1 MKPEFDESTIRALAT
16 DQSFYR
22 GQDYFEGGMARGL
35 VLEGDAYK
43 AYVQGTR
50 RYTVRV
56 WEESGE
62 IETSC
67 SCPYDWGGACKHVVA
82 VMLAVLRQEE
92 GGEGFK
98 QMPETQVKAAIPVD
112 ELLESLSI
120 DKLRAFLRRQIDEA
134 PQLAENLQI
143 FAQGPQETE
152 RTVEEYATEI
162 AAALEEGD
170 YVDPDEYEHYYYAG
184 EREFD
189 EDDSDSVEEI
199 LRPFLDTARRYQ
211 EQGNWIENTKI
222 QEAVA
227 HACGRMVGDGSGD
240 YEDVFDEDEEEDD
253 EDYYDEDE
261 FDDEEGD
268 EEGEDESD
276 EDEDFADEDS
286 DEDDSDEDEFGD
298 DEDEYEDE
306 GVPEFVWGEC
316 HRQAEKAL
324 ERWSEALGGATP
336 QREKWKRLE
345 CLAIFLV
352 QPPCH
357 FNPDV
362 WEKVFGTAVTGAREA
377 KKVLDLLEK
386 QQGKGLEGDAEKVG
400 VLLHLLD
407 LSGDAERFLKVGK
420 RATRQLPH
428 LALAVGEKLVELD
441 RKAEAVGV
449 AEKTLAK
456 TGRDP
461 YSFDYYGT
469 RQSLLRFLV
478 RTYDRRK
485 DYKKLVT
492 RAEELFFATQDFDDY
507 LTARDLLRTKGER
520 EEWIQEVKEKGTA
533 AALLEILPAEERWED
548 LLKSARKHRR
558 EAEFSRMMELLQER
572 FPRECFKLY
581 RQVVLEV
588 ADSGA
593 DRHVYRQVADH
604 ARRLQKIP
612 GHEEAFGELMAEL
625 VETYSRRSGLMR
637 ELGALAELGKE
648 WRGRARKARFE
659 KVKPA
664 QLKKMGLD
672 ELIEICPV
680 GGEEDME
687 KLRGQ
692 RSSWQRS
699 SAALVWAILIKEGR
713 KLDAAEIS
721 EAIAAYRGCQ
731 LQSAGSQRS
740 NGLRMLQA
748 LGYVEVERQGNR
760 LGEVRLLKKK

>member
-1 MKPEFDESTIRALAT
+1 MKSEFDESTIRALASG
-16 DQSFYR
+16 QSFYR
-22 GQDYFEGGMARGL
+22 GQDYFEGGLVRGL

-56 WEESGE
+56 WEEDGE

-67 SCPYDWGGACKHVVA
+67 TCPYDWGGACKHVVA
-82 VMLAVLRQEE
+82 VMLAVLSQD
-92 GGEGFK
+92 GGGKGLK
-98 QMPETQVKAAIPVD
+98 QVPGPPTRAAVPVD
-112 ELLESLSI
+112 LLLESMSV
-120 DKLRAFLRRQIDEA
+120 DQLRAFVRLQAAES

-143 FAQGPQETE
+143 FSQGAEETE
-152 RTVEEYATEI
+152 RTVEEYEAEI
-162 AAALEEGD
+162 TAVLEDGD
-170 YVDPDEYEHYYYAG
+170 YVDPYEYEHYYYAG

-189 EDDSDSVEEI
+189 EDETDTVEGI
-199 LRPFLDTARRYQ
+199 LQPFLDTARRYQ
-211 EQGNWIENTKI
+211 DQGNWIENAKI

-227 HACGRMVGDGSGD
+227 RACGRMVGEGPGD
-240 YEDVFDEDEEEDD
+240 YGDEFDDADEEDDDEDEFDGEEEDD
-253 EDYYDEDE
+253 ADEDDEDEDYDE
-261 FDDEEGD
+261 FDDEED
-268 EEGEDESD
+268 END
-276 EDEDFADEDS
+276 EDED
-286 DEDDSDEDEFGD
+286 EDER
-298 DEDEYEDE
+298 
-306 GVPEFVWGEC
+306 VPEYVWDEC
-316 HRQAEKAL
+316 HTQAEKAL
-324 ERWSEALGGATP
+324 KRWGEALGGAAP
-336 QREKWKRLE
+336 QEEKSTRLE
-345 CLAIFLV
+345 RLAAFLV

-362 WEKVFGTAVTGAREA
+362 WEKVFRTAVTGIEEA
-377 KKVLDLLEK
+377 KQVLDLLEK
-386 QQGKGLEGDAEKVG
+386 QQGKNLERDPGKAG
-400 VLLHLLD
+400 VFLHLLD

-420 RATRQLPH
+420 KAIRELPH
-428 LALAVGEKLVELD
+428 LALAVGEKLVEMG
-441 RKAEAVGV
+441 RKAEAIDV

-492 RAEELFFATQDFDDY
+492 RARELFFATQEFDDY
-507 LTARDLLRTKGER
+507 VAARDLLRTEGER
-520 EEWIQEVKEKGTA
+520 EEWIQEVKEKGSA
-533 AALLEILPAEERWED
+533 AALIEILPAEERWED

-558 EAEFSRMMELLQER
+558 EAEFPRMVELLQER
-572 FPRECFKLY
+572 FPKECFKLY

-588 ADSGA
+588 ADGGA

-612 GHEEAFGELMAEL
+612 GHEEAFGEAMAGL
-625 VETYSRRSGLMR
+625 VEKYSRRSGLMR
-637 ELGALAELGKE
+637 ELGELAELGKE
-648 WRGRARKARFE
+648 WRGRARQARFE

-692 RSSWQRS
+692 RSTWQRG
-699 SAALVWAILIKEGR
+699 SAALVWAILVEKGG
-713 KLDAAEIS
+713 KMDAAEIS
-721 EAIAAYRGCQ
+721 EAIAEYRGCQ

-740 NGLRMLQA
+740 NGLRMLGA
-748 LGYVEVERQGNR
+748 LGYVGVERQGNR
-760 LGEVRLLKKK
+760 LGEVKLLKKK